1 MKRLAAAFAVLCFA
15 HAAQADRGEDIFK
28 RALDYTVQLKTTVV
42 LPFDGDRKGT
52 STGSG
57 FVVDAER
64 GWVMTNAH
72 VVSRS
77 PAIVQAAFKDREFT
91 RAEKV
96 YVDPFLDLAI
106 IKVGDKERPAR
117 LVQGDLECAGITA
130 VGHPVGAFGHP
141 WGLKYTGTRGI
152 ISGVTNRF
160 ETEMLQTDAPINGG
174 NSGGPLISLET
185 GKIVGINTAGLS
197 PGEAQNTNF
206 AVAMKYACRIVE
218 LLRQGKDPSPPT
230 AGLVYFRDVDDRK
243 VLKVAKN
250 FLGAETLGVQPGD
263 IIKRVDG
270 ESGTIQNETQLIH
283 ALRGR
288 LDKFVLQV
296 EREGKEISAPGKW
309 QAMPPVM
316 QRRGVH
322 FSGLVLGTR
331 EYADLKESGF
341 GRVFIVHIERAS
353 LAESLDLEF
362 RQTIETIDGTPIATL
377 DEAHAKLKEA
387 FDAKRRAKLVLKRLV
402 GRGSGL
408 FGYVEREMPVRNL
421 MWLQDK
427 KGAVADE

>member
-1 MKRLAAAFAVLCFA
+1 MKRALAVLAATCVANL
-15 HAAQADRGEDIFK
+15 AQADRGEDIFK
-28 RALDYTVQLKTTVV
+28 RALDYTVQIKTTVQ

-77 PAIVQAAFKDREFT
+77 PAVVQTSFKDREFT

-106 IKVGDKERPAR
+106 IQVGEKERPAR
-117 LVQGDLECAGITA
+117 LVQGDLECGAITA

-160 ETEMLQTDAPINGG
+160 ETEMMQTDAPINGG

-218 LLRQGKDPSPPT
+218 LLRQGKDPSPPSV
-230 AGLVYFRDVDDRK
+230 GLVYFRDVDDRK

-250 FLGAETLGVQPGD
+250 YLGGETLAVASGD
-263 IIKRVDG
+263 VLKRVDG
-270 ESGTIQNETQLIH
+270 EPGTVQNETQLIH

-288 LDKFVLQV
+288 LDEFVLHI
-296 EREGKEISAPGKW
+296 ERDGKESVVPGKW
-309 QAMPPVM
+309 QATPKVM

-322 FSGLVLGTR
+322 FSGLVLGVR
-331 EYADLKESGF
+331 DYADLKDSGF

-362 RQTIETIDGTPIATL
+362 RQTIETIDGAPIATL
-377 DEAHAKLKEA
+377 DDAHTKLKEA

-402 GRGSGL
+402 GRGSGI

-421 MWLQDK
+421 MWLEDK
-427 KGAVADE
+427 KGAQADE